1 MEWQGEGYAAAY
13 EMKIILYIQ
22 ILANGRPPSVGV
34 AGLAAWGA
42 AWYRCFTELA
52 TIHCCNMSQ
61 MASDRKYDTSTDYI
75 LSLPSFNNLRISLDD
90 LLSDLRQTR
99 LANQKQGETKHED
112 TEKEAS
118 HPPLHSPASS
128 SSSASPAKE
137 GKEHKK
143 EEQTE
148 KREKRKHEK
157 RQGKDRVAMIDVVC
171 ENGLRWVKVRATNPK
186 NLRTSVE
193 GESLFGASF
202 LWGLCWLL

>member
-1 MEWQGEGYAAAY
+1 MAVRKQFPFHKIEVLSSDDDDDDEEYVSGDEDLHDHSSPQQRARSRKDEANCCGQQNGSDDDADEDLNVEGY
-13 EMKIILYIQ
+13 E
-22 ILANGRPPSVGV
+22 
-34 AGLAAWGA
+34 
-42 AWYRCFTELA
+42 TD
-52 TIHCCNMSQ
+52 
-61 MASDRKYDTSTDYI
+61 SDI
-75 LSLPSFNNLRISLDD
+75 DD